1 MNKLVL
7 ISILFIVI
15 HFANFAEAAN
25 DPFSKLS
32 KDLVS
37 SVPSSKYPIR
47 LGVGNFLYQDTDMMS
62 PFSSKLREE
71 IEMKLSQNNGIE
83 VVARDR
89 ISELEDEAQFQK
101 TYGLIEPGTRVDKL
115 KINGIEGIVRGR
127 FYVEGDSVVIYTEVA
142 WLQGGKVGK
151 TKTVCPLKD
160 FASVI
165 YPQGQQKENRL
176 KSEWIMPQNVET
188 SQQGIEDVCYKKILK
203 TKHEIALKLRTSDGE
218 RIYKEGD
225 TVSFRLKADQDCHI
239 VVICHQSDGTSV
251 VLFPNQWHKDTLIQA
266 DKTIEVPGAQK
277 SGFEIEIGEPFG
289 SDVVQVVACTDENTL
304 HREIKDMVSH
314 TTDKEP
320 YAATTRGMFVK
331 KNNSA
336 IQKSQTGKTQWG
348 EAHIIVSTHP
358 KQ

>member
-1 MNKLVL
+1 MKMFN
-7 ISILFIVI
+7 SFFLFIVCGVSCCS
-15 HFANFAEAAN
+15 AAVQV
-25 DPFSKLS
+25 DPFPKLIE
-32 KDLVS
+32 DLNLSIS
-37 SVPSSKYPIR
+37 SEKEPIR
-47 LGVGNFLYQDTDMMS
+47 LGVGNFLYQDTEMMS

-71 IEMKLSQNNGIE
+71 IEMKLSQCNGIE
-83 VVARDR
+83 VVARNRLSD
-89 ISELEDEAQFQK
+89 LEEEAQFQK
-101 TYGLIEPGTRVDKL
+101 EYDFIEPGTKVDHL

-127 FYVEGDSVVIYTEVA
+127 FYVEGDHVVIYTEVA
-142 WLQGGKVGK
+142 WLQGGKVDK

-160 FASVI
+160 FASVV
-165 YPQGQQKENRL
+165 YPQGKKNENHL

-188 SQQGIEDVCYKKILK
+188 SQQGIEEVCQKNLLK
-203 TKHEIALKLRTSDGE
+203 TKHEIALKLRTNDGE

-225 TVSFRLKADQDCHI
+225 TVSFRLKADRNCHI
-239 VVICHQSDGTSV
+239 AVICHQSDGTSV

-289 SDVVQVVACTDENTL
+289 SDVVQVVACTDENAL

-314 TTDKEP
+314 TTDEDP

-331 KNNSA
+331 QANAA

-348 EAHIIVSTHP
+348 EAHIIVSTYP